1 MKPKKS
7 KCPICGSKMKDAD
20 GNLMCGSCGY
30 FISAGSSLS
39 GAYTAGTTGSPV
51 SGNIPTD
58 NFTSHT
64 AAPVSTASQAA
75 RPNTYSYDEDHRAPA
90 PVSTRR
96 KASGSFH
103 GGFSKWYLPLALIAI
118 ITSLLGLILPGL
130 IESSRGEAVHSDASL
145 PDAPPLP
152 DAADDVLEE
161 IKKEVRE
168 EAQSAEQ
175 TATVLYSLPKSE
187 MFRQFIGQVFDKDY
201 TMVSADELAQIVSL
215 HLYDSDNFYQ
225 VIEYIL
231 ADGQSGKFFYNNIS
245 SIPTSDLHCFP
256 KLEVL
261 NLERETLDSGD
272 LKGLRQL
279 WTLHCGNSPLELK
292 EIVDPAQLRELHL
305 SMNVFSDSLFGIE
318 AFTGLSH
325 LSVDG
330 GWYLTDISA
339 LSSLRQLT
347 SLEITE
353 GDTID
358 SFQVLYDMPWLQKL
372 AIDSQKLRD
381 IGFISNMP
389 ALTELTIQN
398 SELKKLDALTD
409 CTDTLTKLNLSHN
422 YQISDYNIVS
432 EMTHLTDLTLFISYS
447 FDEPSQLPD
456 FSNMP
461 DLKRLSIGNYDS
473 FGPLVNATGLE
484 DLTISDVYTD
494 DLSAIAG
501 LSGLKH
507 LSLIDMS
514 LDPSALDSVMNLTAL
529 ETIDMTD
536 SFIWGNVD
544 GLFSLPNLK
553 ELNLSDCTAGFDMTN
568 LDTNECLTVL
578 NMNDM
583 TLKALDNG
591 QWDYGAG
598 NENDTSIAALTDMF
612 RYYPNLEELYL
623 SSAELEDIS
632 FAADLQRL
640 MFLDITDNYVTNLSP
655 LSDLPAL
662 QTVMC
667 AVNPISNDGGLGSKV
682 LTKN

>member
-7 KCPICGSKMKDAD
+7 KCPICGSKMKDTD

-39 GAYTAGTTGSPV
+39 GAYTTGSSA
-51 SGNIPTD
+51 SGNTFSGSP
-58 NFTSHT
+58 
-64 AAPVSTASQAA
+64 AAGVSAPASGAPQQT
-75 RPNTYSYDEDHRAPA
+75 RPNTYSYDEDHRAA
-90 PVSTRR
+90 PSRR
-96 KASGSFH
+96 EASGGVPNSF
-103 GGFSKWYLPLALIAI
+103 SRWYLLIVVIIALS
-118 ITSLLGLILPGL
+118 TLGVMLPGL
-130 IESSRGEAVHSDASL
+130 AGMLRNKSAQSDVSL

-152 DAADDVLEE
+152 DGADDILEE
-161 IKKEVRE
+161 MKKELAE
-168 EAQSAEQ
+168 EAQNADQ
-175 TATVLYSLPKSE
+175 TMTVRYNLPESE
-187 MFRQFIGQVFDKDY
+187 MFRQFIGQVFGKDY
-201 TMVSADELAQIVSL
+201 SKVSADELEQIISL
-215 HLYDSDNFYQ
+215 HLYDSDNYYQ
-225 VIEYIL
+225 VIEYML

-245 SIPTSDLHCFP
+245 SIPTADLRCFP

-272 LKGLRQL
+272 LKGLRKL
-279 WTLHCGNSPLELK
+279 WALHCGNSPLELK

-305 SMNVFSDSLFGIE
+305 YMNVFSNSLFGIE

-330 GWYLTDISA
+330 NWYLTDIGA

-347 SLEITE
+347 SLEITN

-372 AIDSQKLRD
+372 TIDSQKLRD
-381 IGFISNMP
+381 IGFISGMP
-389 ALTELTIQN
+389 GLTELTVQN
-398 SELKKLDALTD
+398 SELKKLDALAD

-422 YQISDYNIVS
+422 YQVSDYDIVS
-432 EMTHLTDLTLFISYS
+432 EMNHLTDLTLFISYS
-447 FDEPSQLPD
+447 FDEPSRLPD

-461 DLKRLSIGNYDS
+461 DLKSLSIGNYDS
-473 FGPLVNATGLE
+473 FGPLVNAVGLE
-484 DLTISDVYTD
+484 ELTISDVYTD

-501 LSGLKH
+501 LTGLKR
-507 LSLIDMS
+507 LNLIDMS
-514 LDPSALDSVMNLTAL
+514 LDPSALEPVMNLTGL
-529 ETIDMTD
+529 EVIDMSD

-544 GLFSLPNLK
+544 GLLKLPNLK
-553 ELNLSDCTAGFDMTN
+553 ELNLNDCTAGFDMAN
-568 LDTNECLTVL
+568 LETNESLKIL

-598 NENDTSIAALTDMF
+598 NENNISLAELTDMF
-612 RYYPNLEELYL
+612 GYYPGLEELYL
-623 SSAELEDIS
+623 SGAELEDIS
-632 FAADLQRL
+632 FAAGLQCL
-640 MFLDITDNYVTNLSP
+640 MSLDITDNYVTDLSP

-662 QTVMC
+662 GAVMC
-667 AVNPISNDGGLGSKV
+667 ASNPISNDGGLGSKV